1 MESQDEI
8 FSLILISILITKK
21 FAVSNWI
28 RAPEVKVMRTRLVM
42 AILKGEIRM
51 EYEVI
56 KDIPHHKEMHYEITK
71 EL

>member
-1 MESQDEI
+1 
-8 FSLILISILITKK
+8 
-21 FAVSNWI
+21 
-28 RAPEVKVMRTRLVM
+28 M